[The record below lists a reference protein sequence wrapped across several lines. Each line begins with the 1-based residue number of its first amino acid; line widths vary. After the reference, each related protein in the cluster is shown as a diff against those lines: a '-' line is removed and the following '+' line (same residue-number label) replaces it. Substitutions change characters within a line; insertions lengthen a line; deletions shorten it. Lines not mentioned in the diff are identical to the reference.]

1 MFELGNKNFAFSSKY
16 GNIGK
21 FYSVYKRV
29 GVHCKKTETDDR
41 MKKNFCCIK
50 TRRKTETHR
59 TFRHICLCPTKIPTL
74 RKAKR
79 AFIFSAQNLLTTLLD

>member
-29 GVHCKKTETDDR
+29 IANAATDVQK
-41 MKKNFCCIK
+41 MNAYE
-50 TRRKTETHR
+50 RKTE
-59 TFRHICLCPTKIPTL
+59 
-74 RKAKR
+74 
-79 AFIFSAQNLLTTLLD
+79 N